1 MHIMIKF
8 PDLQVWEYILTTFLT
23 TKYEQDKRVFF
34 KEVTVANSPNNNK
47 NFFMVLN
54 LKTERILVESQTVN
68 LWVI

>member
-23 TKYEQDKRVFF
+23 TKYEQDKRVFL
-34 KEVTVANSPNNNK
+34 KEVTVANSPNNYK

-68 LWVI
+68 LWVV

>member
-8 PDLQVWEYILTTFLT
+8 PDLQVWEYNLTTFLT
-23 TKYEQDKRVFF
+23 TKYEQDKRVFLE
-34 KEVTVANSPNNNK
+34 EVTVVNSPNNYK

-68 LWVI
+68 LWVV